1 MQSSESS
8 NSPNKRV
15 STIVWTCR
23 IVLGGVL
30 VFSGLA
36 KAIDPWGGLY
46 KIADYLTA
54 WGMSPYHEISLA
66 LAALLAT
73 FEFGLGAMIVLGCYR
88 KATRWL
94 ALAFMGFMTILS
106 LYIWIA
112 DPVEDCGCFGEALII
127 SNGATFLKNI
137 VLMVPA
143 LILFRTNSAVPPLI
157 RPTLQWI
164 ALLATFSYI
173 SIIQII
179 GYHIQPLVD
188 FRPYPVGTDLA
199 SKVSMVDTP
208 EMDFVYEKNGQRQ
221 TFDTDNLP
229 DESWTFV
236 ERIEHKNDNAP
247 KSELAFFDSV
257 GDDVTHEIISNEG
270 DEFILIV
277 TDPANHGISRSE
289 MANRLSE
296 YCDVNDATMVA
307 AVALPS
313 DSLDAWTYRT
323 EATYDV
329 YSAEDT
335 DLKIL
340 ARGEAAVVMLRDGVI
355 QWKRNIYSLAPNF
368 PNGEETPDSLI
379 ADEDSQTLMKLTFIW
394 LTILALTIIIPR
406 IAGHLR
412 PDQKRPETPSPIENE
427 EKQ

>member
-1 MQSSESS
+1 
-8 NSPNKRV
+8 V
-15 STIVWTCR
+15 CR

-54 WGMSPYHEISLA
+54 WDMSPSHEISLV

-73 FEFGLGAMIVLGCYR
+73 FEFGLGAMIVFGCYR

-94 ALAFMGFMTILS
+94 VLAFMGFMSVLS

-112 DPVEDCGCFGEALII
+112 NPVEDCGCFGEALII

-137 VLMVPA
+137 ILMVPVW
-143 LILFRTNSAVPPLI
+143 ILFRTNTAVPPLI
-157 RPTLQWI
+157 RPAIQWI
-164 ALLATFSYI
+164 VLVATFGYVSA
-173 SIIQII
+173 IQVI

-199 SKVSMVDTP
+199 ATVSNVETP
-208 EMDFVYEKNGQRQ
+208 EMDFVYEKDGQRQ
-221 TFDTDNLP
+221 TFTADNLP

-236 ERIEHKNDNAP
+236 ERIEHKTDNAP
-247 KSELAFFDSV
+247 KSEIAFFDAF
-257 GDDVTHEIISNEG
+257 GDDVTAEVILAEG

-277 TDPANHGISRSE
+277 TDPDNHGISRSE
-289 MANRLSE
+289 MANRLAE
-296 YCDVNDATMVA
+296 YCDANDASMIAV
-307 AVALPS
+307 VALPS
-313 DSLDAWTYRT
+313 DSLDEWADRT
-323 EATYDV
+323 EAAYDV

-340 ARGEAAVVMLRDGVI
+340 ARGEAAVIMLRNGVI
-355 QWKRNIYSLAPNF
+355 QWKRNIYSLEPDF
-368 PNGEETPDSLI
+368 PNGDETPDSI
-379 ADEDSQTLMKLTFIW
+379 FADEDSPTLLQLTFLW
-394 LTILALTIIIPR
+394 LIVIALTAIIPHLTGR
-406 IAGHLR
+406 LR
-412 PDQKRPETPSPIENE
+412 PTRPQTEASTPDNDE
-427 EKQ
+427 ED